1 MKMKMK
7 MKGSKP
13 MHKMPDGS
21 MMPGKKH
28 MGGKAASKK
37 SPKRDMGY

>member
-7 MKGSKP
+7 KGSKP

-28 MGGKAASKK
+28 MGKKVAPKKAM
-37 SPKRDMGY
+37 KRGMSY

>member
-1 MKMKMK
+1 MKKK
-7 MKGSKP
+7 AKGP

-28 MGGKAASKK
+28 GGSKKAPKKAAKK
-37 SPKRDMGY
+37 GMGMY

>member
-1 MKMKMK
+1 MKHPKMKSK
-7 MKGSKP
+7 QGKP

-28 MGGKAASKK
+28 MGKKAMSKGKK
-37 SPKRDMGY
+37 

>member
-1 MKMKMK
+1 MKMKK
-7 MKGSKP
+7 KGSKP

-28 MGGKAASKK
+28 MGAKKMAKK
-37 SPKRDMGY
+37 SAKRGMGY

>member
-1 MKMKMK
+1 MKMKK
-7 MKGSKP
+7 KGSKP

-28 MGGKAASKK
+28 MAKKASKK
-37 SPKRDMGY
+37 QKGSY